1 MLGHSSDNTMLLQ
14 ASWSVEHSQGCR
26 EMVGVRKGLPQFC
39 APPPLTHNGRCSVR
53 EDMHTC
59 RSPGTTMAAGTLPA
73 ECRCLVYFP
82 KKLAPGSPDFLS
94 GPLVRSVEDKHGGV
108 GGSPSHL
115 LGLYSVLDPQP
126 RRGLSVPS

>member
-1 MLGHSSDNTMLLQ
+1 MTTQCFRRRAGLWSTHRAAGRWWGSER
-14 ASWSVEHSQGCR
+14 ASPS
-26 EMVGVRKGLPQFC
+26 
-39 APPPLTHNGRCSVR
+39 SVR
-53 EDMHTC
+53 PLHSRTMAGALWEDMHTC

-94 GPLVRSVEDKHGGV
+94 GPLVRSVEDEHGGV